1 MKKINNYIQL
11 DTKNFN
17 IYLNL
22 FKKQNKKLDY
32 SDYVASG
39 FIGTFEDF
47 LEMISNKI
55 DSEKLKTLWRTEND

>member
-32 SDYVASG
+32 SDYVTSG
-39 FIGTFEDF
+39 FVGTFEDF